1 MLWQHVVLLQYVV
14 GATFTFLRI
23 RSIFSNSCF
32 LTILLSHDTG
42 FSSHGFLKPRVSQ
55 TTGRWFFGRWR
66 MRGE

>member
-23 RSIFSNSCF
+23 RSIFSNRCF
-32 LTILLSHDTG
+32 LTTLLSYDTA
-42 FSSHGFLKPRVSQ
+42 FSNHGFLKPRDV
-55 TTGRWFFGRWR
+55 GFFGRWR